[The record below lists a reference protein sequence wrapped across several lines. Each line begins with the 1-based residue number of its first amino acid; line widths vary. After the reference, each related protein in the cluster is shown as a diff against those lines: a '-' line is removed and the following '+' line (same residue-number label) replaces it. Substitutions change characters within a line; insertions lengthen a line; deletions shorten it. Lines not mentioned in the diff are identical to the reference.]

1 MAAVSTSNRARSS
14 LLGSNKARRKLR
26 GHLENIAIDGRHLYS
41 VLVPFYFDCVV
52 YQSSKF
58 FLFLTTD
65 RISLDAIR
73 RTTRH
78 GGRNDD
84 IDSHSERFGQSRYH
98 LYSFLQQGKCYA
110 DLIVGSIE
118 DGILLLSCGGGSIVP
133 MRHPASCGYLLTNTI
148 LVRWGEE

>member
-1 MAAVSTSNRARSS
+1 MDIIDMAAVSSSNRARSS

-110 DLIVGSIE
+110 NLIVGSIE
-118 DGILLLSCGGGSIVP
+118 DGINSMVDGFSFCRVVEDPLFQCDIQP
-133 MRHPASCGYLLTNTI
+133 RAATY
-148 LVRWGEE
+148 